1 MNALAANIDANALT
15 GQGNV
20 ARQMVQPCLFHASIA
35 RDRLGDATFAA
46 AWDALADQAAEPNPF
61 CERWYLEAALTAF
74 DTASEVSFAECWSG
88 ERLVALMPI
97 YPESRYAGLPVSTVQ
112 NWLNANA
119 FLGTPLVASGYET
132 AFWDSLLGHLDESG
146 TGLFFHCTA
155 MANDGPIAN
164 ALVELCTS
172 QNRRHALVFSE
183 ERALLEQ
190 GLSPQAYYE
199 THMRGKKR
207 KELRRQQNRLAELG
221 EIRIDREDGSSG
233 LDQWIEEFLALE
245 RRGWK
250 GSNGSALA
258 CASETEA
265 LFRQA
270 LRGAARAGKLE
281 LLTLRL
287 DGRAIAMLV
296 TFLALP
302 GSFSFKTAFD
312 EDYAR
317 FSPGV
322 LLQIEN
328 LKLLERPGLAWCDS
342 CAAQDHP
349 MIDSLWGGRR
359 TVGRWSVAIG
369 GPFRRFAF
377 ALLLTAEKAKA
388 RLRKIKDKPADFAIG
403 DDA

>member
-1 MNALAANIDANALT
+1 
-15 GQGNV
+15 
-20 ARQMVQPCLFHASIA
+20 
-35 RDRLGDATFAA
+35 
-46 AWDALADQAAEPNPF
+46 
-61 CERWYLEAALTAF
+61 
-74 DTASEVSFAECWSG
+74 
-88 ERLVALMPI
+88 
-97 YPESRYAGLPVSTVQ
+97 
-112 NWLNANA
+112 
-119 FLGTPLVASGYET
+119 
-132 AFWDSLLGHLDESG
+132 
-146 TGLFFHCTA
+146 
-155 MANDGPIAN
+155 
-164 ALVELCTS
+164 
-172 QNRRHALVFSE
+172 
-183 ERALLEQ
+183 
-190 GLSPQAYYE
+190 
-199 THMRGKKR
+199 
-207 KELRRQQNRLAELG
+207 
-221 EIRIDREDGSSG
+221 
-233 LDQWIEEFLALE
+233 
-245 RRGWK
+245 
-250 GSNGSALA
+250 
-258 CASETEA
+258 

-388 RLRKIKDKPADFAIG
+388 RLRKIKDKPAEFAIG